1 LTVAL
6 EGYLYYLRHKP
17 KLIIFGSANRIVP
30 WFARLKR
37 LGLLSNVKLLA
48 TTQSYLQDSEV
59 LYLDKVIIFSR
70 REIGL
75 RATDVQHKYYFIP
88 LPADGDFYNLSSV
101 NEERPYIFTGGGAGR
116 DFASLIDAVRELDV
130 LLKIVT
136 FSPQSLNYTGRLPDN
151 CQVYWKMP
159 RQEFLQIMAGARFVV
174 VPLKKGE
181 YPHGHT
187 TIVQALRMGKAVI
200 TNENASADDYVENG
214 RNGLLIPAGDS
225 SAYRQAIETVW
236 HDHALRQSF
245 EDQAKTGAFELTYTA
260 YADRLTRLC
269 QELIG

>member
-1 LTVAL
+1 
-6 EGYLYYLRHKP
+6 
-17 KLIIFGSANRIVP
+17 
-30 WFARLKR
+30 LKR
-37 LGLLSNVKLLA
+37 LGLLPNVKLLA

-59 LYLDKVIIFSR
+59 RCLDKVIIFSR

-75 RATDVQHKYYFIP
+75 RAADVQHKYHFIP
-88 LPADGDFYNLSSV
+88 LPADGDFDNLSPL

-116 DFASLIDAVRELDV
+116 DFTSLIDAIRGLNV

-136 FSPQSLNYTGRLPDN
+136 FSSQSLNYTGQLPDN
-151 CQVYWKMP
+151 CQVFWKMP
-159 RQEFLQIMAGARFVV
+159 RQEFLQIMAGAKFVV

-200 TNENASADDYVENG
+200 TNENASADDYVVHG

-225 SAYRQAIETVW
+225 SAYRQAIETIW
-236 HDHALRQSF
+236 HDDALCQSYEQQARAEADSLTHA
-245 EDQAKTGAFELTYTA
+245 T
-260 YADRLTRLC
+260 YADRLTELC